1 MCWDLMRAGK
11 DKMGRKKISVLQTF
25 VTLLETPHPAIMALC
40 RQVEAERLRGS
51 CGLGKIRRGCWG

>member
-1 MCWDLMRAGK
+1 MSMCWDLMRAGK

-40 RQVEAERLRGS
+40 GQVGAERFLWIGED
-51 CGLGKIRRGCWG
+51 